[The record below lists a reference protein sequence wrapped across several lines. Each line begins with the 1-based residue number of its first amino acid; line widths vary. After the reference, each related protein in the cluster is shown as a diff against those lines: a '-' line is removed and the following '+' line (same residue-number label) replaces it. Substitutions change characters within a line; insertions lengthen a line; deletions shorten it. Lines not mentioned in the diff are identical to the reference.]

1 MLRLLLLIGSI
12 GLLFPL
18 AAESAPLYANANGT
32 GPCTPGA
39 GYVCFWEWAS
49 TDTLADMDSGIYNV
63 SKFDA
68 VTYAFSGDGGT
79 AIVQIY
85 ECQVAD
91 RSSSTCTV
99 FTGDMNGD
107 GLITAADRAI
117 QLDGL
122 VGTDA
127 KYAVIVSKPFHY
139 IDVIALPGSG
149 SVSLT
154 IKAHDL

>member
-1 MLRLLLLIGSI
+1 MKRLLLLL
-12 GLLFPL
+12 GLIALLSPSF
-18 AAESAPLYANANGT
+18 AEAAPLYGNADGT
-32 GPCTPGA
+32 SGCTPAA
-39 GYVCFWEWAS
+39 GYTCFWVWSS
-49 TDTLADMDSGIYNV
+49 TDTLAEADSGIYNLTKV
-63 SKFDA
+63 DA

-85 ECQVAD
+85 ECQEAD
-91 RSSSTCTV
+91 PDSSTCTV

-107 GLITAADRAI
+107 GVITAADRAI

-139 IDVIALPGSG
+139 VDVIALPGSG

-154 IKAHDL
+154 IKPHDL